1 MTTIPDIKTA
11 IYRYL
16 NLSSEITKDRFTD
29 KFQEPLEAGNRDS
42 LVHTSWISDIFHWR
56 DSIMKGQRFS
66 SIIFSNINELES
78 IERKLGSVKK
88 LPLIM
93 RYYIADCLLNIYS
106 STSRFYRDLRDLRRK
121 VRNKTTMKS
130 IVYLNNN
137 PYLITKSFTDVYGNN
152 HVYVKQYAG
161 AQGSAPS
168 SKGGFFSGIKNF
180 FKRSKPASVN
190 TQGKGFVGPKTQNA
204 WNNVKKNASVST
216 PVSKPMNTN
225 TPKVPEPP
233 KNKWSTAKKIAVGG
247 AIGTAALGAAATYGT
262 YKLAKGTVKTAGK
275 IGSSAINAV
284 KQAIPSSPSPVGN
297 AAQANPAAQPQAVI
311 HHHHYG
317 S

>member
-1 MTTIPDIKTA
+1 
-11 IYRYL
+11 
-16 NLSSEITKDRFTD
+16 
-29 KFQEPLEAGNRDS
+29 
-42 LVHTSWISDIFHWR
+42 
-56 DSIMKGQRFS
+56 
-66 SIIFSNINELES
+66 
-78 IERKLGSVKK
+78 
-88 LPLIM
+88 
-93 RYYIADCLLNIYS
+93 
-106 STSRFYRDLRDLRRK
+106 
-121 VRNKTTMKS
+121 MKS

-152 HVYVKQYAG
+152 HVYVRQYT
-161 AQGSAPS
+161 
-168 SKGGFFSGIKNF
+168 GGFFSGLKNL
-180 FKRSKPASVN
+180 FKKSNTNTSVNKPVLNTVKNKPA
-190 TQGKGFVGPKTQNA
+190 
-204 WNNVKKNASVST
+204 VST

-284 KQAIPSSPSPVGN
+284 KQTISPSQPQPPVGN